1 MVWLKLSDDFALQLS
16 RKRISDAAFRTH
28 IEALSWT
35 MSRESGGAIDAIDIR
50 RFADSEQ
57 AQDAVRELLEK
68 GIWCEEKRE
77 EDGAERHYFRLMM
90 GMEDQLTPEQIATT
104 RAANALRQRQLR
116 ERNRLKAEEKI
127 AAANKDL
134 SDSDLPPPK

>member
-1 MVWLKLSDDFALQLS
+1 MVWLKLSDDFALRLS

-77 EDGAERHYFRLMM
+77 EDGEERHYFRLVL
-90 GMEDQLTPEQIATT
+90 GMEDQPTPAQITARRAGAAVRKREERERERKLTERKVKAS
-104 RAANALRQRQLR
+104 NKRQR
-116 ERNRLKAEEKI
+116 KTT
-127 AAANKDL
+127 
-134 SDSDLPPPK
+134 PPSP

>member
-1 MVWLKLSDDFALQLS
+1 MVWLKLSDDFALRLS

-77 EDGAERHYFRLMM
+77 EDGAERHYFRLIT
-90 GMEDQLTPEQIATT
+90 GMEDQPTPEQIETT
-104 RAANALRQRQLR
+104 RAANALRQRQMR
-116 ERNRLKAEEKI
+116 ERNRLKAEMKI

>member
-1 MVWLKLSDDFALQLS
+1 MVWLKLSDDFALRLS

-77 EDGAERHYFRLMM
+77 EDGEERHYFRLMM
-90 GMEDQLTPEQIATT
+90 GMEDQLTPAQITAR
-104 RAANALRQRQLR
+104 RAGNAVRKREERERERKLTERKVKASNKRQR
-116 ERNRLKAEEKI
+116 NTT
-127 AAANKDL
+127 
-134 SDSDLPPPK
+134 PPSP

>member
-1 MVWLKLSDDFALQLS
+1 MVWLKLSDDFALRLS

-35 MSRESGGAIDAIDIR
+35 MSRESGGTIDEVDIR

-57 AQDAVRELLEK
+57 AQDAVRELLYK
-68 GIWCEEKRE
+68 GIWCEEKRD
-77 EDGAERHYFRLMM
+77 EDGQERHFFRLTM
-90 GMEDQLTPEQIATT
+90 GMEDQPTPEEIETRRAT
-104 RAANALRQRQLR
+104 NALRQREMR
-116 ERNRLKAEEKI
+116 ERNRQKAAKKI

-134 SDSDLPPPK
+134 SDPDLPSPK